1 MTGRNAVAPSSSR
14 LYGTRINGAR
24 FVFSMNPA
32 PPRAPIIL
40 YLHGGPG
47 DACIPLT
54 MRYNAAL
61 ERDFRFINLD
71 QRGSGLSYHPFAP
84 GEVVTID
91 SMVEDVHQFVLQ
103 LLRAYGQDSLIL
115 VGHSWGSVLGLE
127 MVKRYPSLVRCYIGL
142 GQVVSMRAALRL
154 RRHWGQQSLG
164 SRLGAIVS
172 KESGAA
178 DMVLMIDELLSRGG
192 VAMLFG
198 SLGRIM
204 TYLRSPC
211 YNWSRLLNHVKG
223 VAQSRARLDA
233 ELEQVDFNGQTSF
246 GAPVY
251 FISGKYD
258 RHLPGSLVERFAD
271 GLKSTHRFI
280 RFDRSGHCPQWDEPE
295 RFAATV
301 KALCL

>member
-1 MTGRNAVAPSSSR
+1 MSTLSR
-14 LYGTRINGAR
+14 LYAVHINGAR
-24 FVFSMNPA
+24 MVFSMNPA
-32 PPRAPIIL
+32 SPGAPIVL

-91 SMVEDVHQFVLQ
+91 SMVEDVHQFVLK

-115 VGHSWGSVLGLE
+115 IGHSWGSVLGLE

-142 GQVVSMRAALRL
+142 GQVVSMRTALQL
-154 RRHWGQQSLG
+154 RRHWGQQNLG
-164 SRLGAIVS
+164 PRLASIVS
-172 KESGAA
+172 RESGTA
-178 DMVLMIDELLSRGG
+178 DMVLLINELLSRGG
-192 VAMLFG
+192 VAMLFR
-198 SLGRIM
+198 SWKRIM
-204 TYLRSPC
+204 TYLRSPY
-211 YNWSRLLNHVKG
+211 YNWSRLLNHAKG
-223 VAQSRARLDA
+223 VAQSRARLNA
-233 ELEQVDFNGQTSF
+233 ELEQVDFSGQTSF
-246 GAPVY
+246 EAPVY

-271 GLKSTHRFI
+271 GLKSAHRFI